1 MSCWTATSPH
11 YDIQVLLTR
20 FIAGRLKAQICS
32 TKPRW
37 QNILELR
44 KKSEFPNPLLA
55 LTSHF
60 LIQNHI
66 CYPCEV
72 PGCAPRF
79 QNKRR
84 EVGMGSYAG
93 SGAVKIFLVPATW
106 LIFPSAPFGCQS
118 IIQNEADFS
127 KCPHGCLHHQEDK
140 CSQEKNFLIFFY
152 GEKGLGAGLEEESMD
167 QPRASRVLGNC
178 CANWASSAAQEIL
191 SPKPWG
197 HGNICGMTF

>member
-1 MSCWTATSPH
+1 MSTIFILITNNASCWTATGPH
-11 YDIQVLLTR
+11 YDIHVRLTP

-44 KKSEFPNPLLA
+44 KKSEFPNPFLA

-79 QNKRR
+79 QNKRC

-93 SGAVKIFLVPATW
+93 SRAVKIFLVPAMW
-106 LIFPSAPFGCQS
+106 LIFPSAQFGCQR

-127 KCPHGCLHHQEDK
+127 KYPHGCLHHREDK
-140 CSQEKNFLIFFY
+140 CSQEKNFLIFLWWEKFGSWGRGRIY
-152 GEKGLGAGLEEESMD
+152 GSTQGFTCPMKLLWQLKYIS
-167 QPRASRVLGNC
+167 SLGN
-178 CANWASSAAQEIL
+178 NV
-191 SPKPWG
+191 P
-197 HGNICGMTF
+197 